1 MILNENLTPAE
12 GEQRVKTYHCTSF
25 RSKLLGIASEGYLE
39 VTNKR
44 VVFQAMGGD
53 SIIHSEVP
61 IEDVSGISVFKG
73 SYFSIMHLIGA
84 LVLGLL
90 LGSIA
95 SAVLGA
101 IVSLVSRSNT
111 ILSWVVALGFLVGGV
126 VIDRRNIFRPV
137 CAVAAAVSLLMLGGL
152 GVIGGG
158 LFGGRRFDVAV
169 AGSPWWR
176 LCWWVFTP
184 SSACSGTPPAR
195 RWRLQ

>member
-1 MILNENLTPAE
+1 MKTSHRL
-12 GEQRVKTYHCTSF
+12 RVSSVKTYHCTSF

-44 VVFQAMGGD
+44 AVFQAMGGD

-84 LVLGLL
+84 PVLGLL

-111 ILSWVVALGFLVGGV
+111 ILSWWWHWAFWLVV
-126 VIDRRNIFRPV
+126 
-137 CAVAAAVSLLMLGGL
+137 S
-152 GVIGGG
+152 
-158 LFGGRRFDVAV
+158 
-169 AGSPWWR
+169 
-176 LCWWVFTP
+176 
-184 SSACSGTPPAR
+184 
-195 RWRLQ
+195 